1 MTFPHGTFACRNLFV
16 NLWKG
21 FGSMKYGGIQMN
33 VMATFMSKFYYGW
46 VVVAIAA
53 LGVFFSGPGQTYSV
67 SVFID
72 SYINDFGWSRSEVS
86 SIYSA
91 ATLLSG
97 LCMFFVGRFIDR
109 FGQRRMMVFVSIAL
123 VVACFWNSYVSNMT
137 MLFIGFFLIRLFGQG
152 SMTLIPNTLV
162 PQWFIT
168 NRGKALSYMAI
179 GGFAS
184 SALFPPFNAWLVTQY
199 GWSFSWKFW
208 GILILII
215 FTPLALYFVR
225 NKPEELGLLPDGR
238 KVNHSL
244 NGEASDTDEEELEV
258 NWSYQEAIKTKAFW
272 LILFCVSIP
281 ALINTGLTFHLI
293 SIFKW
298 NGLSAGSAAVVLSL
312 MALIGFPVT
321 LIAGRVLDR
330 VKVKYILAAIFLS
343 EIIFTLFLL
352 VTKTPWLAIAFG
364 VLWGISGGFERI
376 ALNYVWPSYFGRS
389 ALGSIKGTA
398 STVMVLGSAFGP
410 LPFGFAYDTFGG
422 YTEILLLSLIFPVL
436 GIVCSLF
443 ASKPEKV
450 LKTS

>member
-1 MTFPHGTFACRNLFV
+1 MNLNANAPIMT
-16 NLWKG
+16 
-21 FGSMKYGGIQMN
+21 
-33 VMATFMSKFYYGW
+33 KFYYGW
-46 VVVAIAA
+46 MVVAIAA
-53 LGVFFSGPGQTYSV
+53 LSVFFSGPGQTYSV

-72 SYINDFGWSRSEVS
+72 SYINEFGWSRSEVS
-86 SIYSA
+86 TIYSA

-109 FGQRRMMVFVSIAL
+109 FGQRRMMVIVSIGL
-123 VVACFWNSYVSNMT
+123 VLACLWNSFVMNMI
-137 MLFIGFFLIRLFGQG
+137 MLFVGFFLIRLLGQG

-184 SALFPPFNAWLVTQY
+184 SALFPPLNTWLVTQY

-208 GILILII
+208 GIIILLV
-215 FTPLALYFVR
+215 FTPLALIFVR
-225 NKPEELGLLPDGR
+225 NKPEDVGLLPDGR
-238 KVNHSL
+238 EVRHSQD
-244 NGEASDTDEEELEV
+244 GEVQEEVEGLEV
-258 NWSYQEAIKTKAFW
+258 NWTYQEAIRTKSFW

-298 NGLSAGSAAVVLSL
+298 NGLSAGSAAMVLSL

-321 LIAGRVLDR
+321 LIAGRILDR
-330 VKVKYILAAIFLS
+330 VKVNYILAAIFLG
-343 EIIFTLFLL
+343 EIIYTLFLFI
-352 VTKTPWLAIAFG
+352 TKSPWMAIIFG

-376 ALNYVWPSYFGRS
+376 ALNYVWPSYFGRT

-398 STVMVLGSAFGP
+398 ATVMVLGSAFGP
-410 LPFGFAYDTFGG
+410 LPFGFAYDQFGG
-422 YTEILLLSLIFPVL
+422 YTEILLLSLFFPAL
-436 GIVCSLF
+436 GILCSIL
-443 ASKPEKV
+443 AVKPEKEV
-450 LKTS
+450 VS